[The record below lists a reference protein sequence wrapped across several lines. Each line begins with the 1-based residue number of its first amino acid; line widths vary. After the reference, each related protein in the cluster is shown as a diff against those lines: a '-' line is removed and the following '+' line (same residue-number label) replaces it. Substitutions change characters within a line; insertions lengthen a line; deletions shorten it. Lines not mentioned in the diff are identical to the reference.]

1 MKNKMLEEI
10 CTLADECVTSNYG
23 AFPICRRNYIDCVH
37 YHRIIA
43 RKIEEYNK
51 QEKSK

>member
-10 CTLADECVTSNYG
+10 CTFAEECAESDYG
-23 AFPICRRNYIDCVH
+23 NFDICKRDYIDCVH
-37 YHRIIA
+37 YQRIIA

-51 QEKSK
+51 QEKNK